1 MQQGIGMLGL
11 YVQTCLQD
19 GWGAGAAI
27 SIRQPCLTH
36 RAQAQLSPCSEHPDG
51 NLATVGCHDLVEWH
65 LSGVESLQA
74 ASSRSGLAP
83 AADLLSVGCCF
94 CIGSHLETIVVGHTS
109 DNIPADAFL
118 YFQGLNARLLGQG
131 RWYYRRAG
139 TMLLWWATLWPAGL
153 LAHVQHIAR
162 NNTTP
167 RGRDLLHLHAA
178 SSA

>member
-1 MQQGIGMLGL
+1 MRRPSSVPALNTLM
-11 YVQTCLQD
+11 
-19 GWGAGAAI
+19 AI
-27 SIRQPCLTH
+27 SPRLAAMILLNGT
-36 RAQAQLSPCSEHPDG
+36 SPVWKVCKQHPAGQD
-51 NLATVGCHDLVEWH
+51 WP
-65 LSGVESLQA
+65 QQQ
-74 ASSRSGLAP
+74 
-83 AADLLSVGCCF
+83 LLSVGCCF